1 MIFIELYY
9 LVCTV
14 PDNEDGVGK
23 KGVTLNTGK
32 QALQFKGTLL
42 KEVMNVT
49 KRAIL
54 GLCFSFHPM
63 CQLNYI
69 YIYIFFII
77 GYKI

>member
-1 MIFIELYY
+1 M
-9 LVCTV
+9 

-42 KEVMNVT
+42 KEVMNVM

-54 GLCFSFHPM
+54 GLCFCFHPM
-63 CQLNYI
+63 CQLNSLNRY
-69 YIYIFFII
+69 
-77 GYKI
+77 